1 VSGLN
6 NRAYSIRIGKRG
18 AFTLVEMLVVITLIG
33 VLAALVAVAVT
44 KVIGGQ
50 RRANTV
56 GAIKT
61 IQKVLN
67 EHVAYV
73 VAEARKEQG
82 LAGPFALIDSVFGP
96 DDTGGE
102 RNRIIWIKMRL
113 IEAFPMSYAEVKWP
127 PRPNQPL
134 DGPFPYRAHIIPDN
148 LKKYNST
155 YNKQLGGRA
164 FDNFASPPKVP
175 PPGPTESAAC
185 LLMALSIMRNGT
197 ALNLDNL
204 GSNNVADTDGDG
216 HMELIDGWGN
226 PLVFFRFPTQN
237 QTLQYSYPTTAAATK
252 YADPLDPTG
261 VLFNWKG
268 GRRPFFESNVHAI
281 QYGQPFL
288 KPPPPPPPPGAYIV
302 PTIVSA
308 GPDGVL
314 GLDAS
319 MKILPPGPNGSAE
332 DNIYSFDLR

>member
-1 VSGLN
+1 VST
-6 NRAYSIRIGKRG
+6 RKRG

-33 VLAALVAVAVT
+33 VLAALVAVGVT

-50 RRANTV
+50 RRSNTQ

-67 EHVAYV
+67 EHWAYV
-73 VAEARKEQG
+73 VAEAKKEVG
-82 LAGPFALIDSVFGP
+82 IPNSAIDGIFGP
-96 DDTGGE
+96 DDSGGE

-113 IEAFPMSYAEVKWP
+113 MEAFPMSYAEVKWP
-127 PRPNQPL
+127 PRPNKPL

-148 LKKYNST
+148 LKRYNAT
-155 YNKQLGGRA
+155 YNKELGGRA
-164 FDNFASPPKVP
+164 FDNA
-175 PPGPTESAAC
+175 GGITESAAC
-185 LLMALSIMRNGT
+185 LLMALSITRNGT

-204 GSNNVADTDGDG
+204 GSNNVADTDNDG
-216 HMELIDGWGN
+216 HMELIDGWGL
-226 PLVFFRFPTQN
+226 PLTFFRFPTQN
-237 QTLQYSYPTTAAATK
+237 QALQYSHPSTAAATK
-252 YADPLDPTG
+252 YADPLDPSG

-268 GRRPFFESNVHAI
+268 ARRPYFESNIHAI

-308 GPDGVL
+308 GADGVL

-319 MKILPPGPNGSAE
+319 MKILPPAPNGSAD